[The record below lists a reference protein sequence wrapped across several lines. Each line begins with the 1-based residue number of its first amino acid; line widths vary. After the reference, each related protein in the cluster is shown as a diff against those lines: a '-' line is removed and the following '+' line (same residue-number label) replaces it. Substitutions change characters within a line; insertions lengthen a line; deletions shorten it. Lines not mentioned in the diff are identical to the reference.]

1 VADFGSGYL
10 SSDWGGGWFGDKGS
24 KAGFGSGRAVKLAE
38 GALAGWEGV
47 ITEVL
52 PGNETSATAIGI
64 SGPRD
69 GGGGKGGKPI
79 TGRDLRLEGATICD
93 SSEPGPTGG

>member
-1 VADFGSGYL
+1 MADFGGGYL

-24 KAGFGSGRAVKLAE
+24 LRPDLVPGERVKLAE

-52 PGNETSATAIGI
+52 PGNERARLLLEFLGRETVAEARVENLLPGEI
-64 SGPRD
+64 SG
-69 GGGGKGGKPI
+69 
-79 TGRDLRLEGATICD
+79 LRVLRCATV
-93 SSEPGPTGG
+93 